1 MSSAEHS
8 WKRKLIVLSK
18 PTTLTSTAQSGCT
31 QLALID
37 LRNDYVKKSATKIRN
52 HYRSYKRNR
61 SFNLDTKASNPEK
74 IGTHGDA
81 QNVLVEG
88 FECNVAEET
97 SVKEVFYDIMRTFGK
112 IDAVIASAGM

>member
-1 MSSAEHS
+1 MSRGLQ
-8 WKRKLIVLSK
+8 RKSGITIVRIVDTARLFYSLK
-18 PTTLTSTAQSGCT
+18 TSNS
-31 QLALID
+31 
-37 LRNDYVKKSATKIRN
+37 
-52 HYRSYKRNR
+52 
-61 SFNLDTKASNPEK
+61 EK
-74 IGTHGDA
+74 IGAHDDA